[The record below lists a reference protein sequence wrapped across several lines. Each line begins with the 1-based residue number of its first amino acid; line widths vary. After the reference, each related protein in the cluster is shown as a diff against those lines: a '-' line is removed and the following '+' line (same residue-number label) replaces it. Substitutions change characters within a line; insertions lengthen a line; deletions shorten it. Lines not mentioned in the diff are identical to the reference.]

1 MRCWILYWLLR
12 CGKAEVCQ
20 AAGLHKDH
28 DCWAKEL
35 LEAETNPLWLEGL
48 RFVDPTQQG
57 LADPHAA
64 ADAN

>member
-1 MRCWILYWLLR
+1 MW
-12 CGKAEVCQ
+12 Q
-20 AAGLHKDH
+20 GLHKDH

-35 LEAETNPLWLEGL
+35 LEGL
-48 RFVDPTQQG
+48 RFVDLVDPTQQR